1 MNICQKSFTNII
13 FITIKVKGKILNSN
27 DLYMANQTSGLID
40 PDKYDLIT
48 ECVEAITD
56 LVDTIPESV

>member
-1 MNICQKSFTNII
+1 
-13 FITIKVKGKILNSN
+13 
-27 DLYMANQTSGLID
+27 MANQTSGLID

-56 LVDTIPESV
+56 LV

>member
-1 MNICQKSFTNII
+1 LLPKVNICQKSFTNII
-13 FITIKVKGKILNSN
+13 FITIKVGKILNSN

-56 LVDTIPESV
+56 LV